1 MFTTTLI
8 IGLVL
13 GGVYALAALG
23 LTLQYGVARIM
34 NLAYGE
40 FVITAS
46 FATYILFSTL
56 QIDPLLSLIIVA
68 PIAFVISYL
77 VYGIL
82 MLPLVKRSQKSGSLE
97 IDSILVTFGLLFL
110 VQGILLVLF
119 GADFASYNY
128 LNVPVD
134 IFGVTIAANRLI
146 AFVLALLLAV
156 SLYCFI
162 SYTRLGV
169 IFRAVANRPENALLV
184 GINVD
189 RYAQI
194 AFATGGMLAA
204 LAGVVISMFQ
214 TFTATS
220 GVVFTMKALI
230 VVIMGGVGNFMGV
243 LISGLILGLVE
254 ATVTTYL
261 DPGLTLAFTYLIFLV
276 LLLWRP
282 QGLFGRGV
290 S

>member
-68 PIAFVISYL
+68 PIAFMISYF
-77 VYGIL
+77 VYGVL
-82 MLPLVKRSQKSGSLE
+82 MLPLVKRSQKNGNLE

-134 IFGVTIAANRLI
+134 ILGVTIAANRLI
-146 AFVLALLLAV
+146 AFVLALVLAIG
-156 SLYCFI
+156 LYCFI

-189 RYAQI
+189 RYAQV

>member
-68 PIAFVISYL
+68 PIAFMISYF
-77 VYGIL
+77 VYGVL
-82 MLPLVKRSQKSGSLE
+82 MLPLVKRSQKNGNLE

-134 IFGVTIAANRLI
+134 VLGVTIAANRLI
-146 AFVLALLLAV
+146 AFVLALVLAIG
-156 SLYCFI
+156 LYCFI

-189 RYAQI
+189 RYAQV